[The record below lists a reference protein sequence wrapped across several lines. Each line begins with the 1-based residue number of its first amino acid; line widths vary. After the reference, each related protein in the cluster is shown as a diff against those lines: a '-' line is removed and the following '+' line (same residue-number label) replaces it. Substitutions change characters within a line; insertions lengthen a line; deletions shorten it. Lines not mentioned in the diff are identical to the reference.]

1 MYKITGKQKFGA
13 VWANGE
19 CVAIFNRGV
28 AYTNDTAKADILR
41 AKGYTVDGEPDQ
53 VEVQADPLKK
63 MTVDELKEYAATNGI
78 DLGEATKKA
87 DILAAIQ
94 AAETGN
100 DD

>member
-41 AKGYTVDGEPDQ
+41 AKGYIVEGEPDQ

-100 DD
+100 DE

>member
-1 MYKITGKQKFGA
+1 MSRIRWKF
-13 VWANGE
+13 
-19 CVAIFNRGV
+19 RL
-28 AYTNDTAKADILR
+28 T
-41 AKGYTVDGEPDQ
+41 
-53 VEVQADPLKK
+53 PLKK

-100 DD
+100 DE

>member
-1 MYKITGKQKFGA
+1 MYKIIGKQKFGA

-41 AKGYTVDGEPDQ
+41 AKGYAVEGEPDQ

-100 DD
+100 DE

>member
-41 AKGYTVDGEPDQ
+41 AKGYTVEGEPDQ

-78 DLGEATKKA
+78 DLGKATKTA

-100 DD
+100 DE

>member
-41 AKGYTVDGEPDQ
+41 AKGYTVEGEPDQ

-78 DLGEATKKA
+78 GLGGATKKA

-100 DD
+100 DE

>member
-41 AKGYTVDGEPDQ
+41 AKGYTVEGKPDQ

-100 DD
+100 DE

>member
-19 CVAIFNRGV
+19 CVVMFNHGV

-41 AKGYTVDGEPDQ
+41 AKGYTVEGEPDQ
-53 VEVQADPLKK
+53 VEIQNDPLKK
-63 MTVDELKEYAATNGI
+63 MTVDELKEYASNNGV

-87 DILAAIQ
+87 EILAVIQ
-94 AAETGN
+94 AAETGKN
-100 DD
+100 E

>member
-1 MYKITGKQKFGA
+1 MCGYLQS
-13 VWANGE
+13 
-19 CVAIFNRGV
+19 GV

-41 AKGYTVDGEPDQ
+41 AKGYTVEGEPDQ

-94 AAETGN
+94 AAETSN
-100 DD
+100 DE